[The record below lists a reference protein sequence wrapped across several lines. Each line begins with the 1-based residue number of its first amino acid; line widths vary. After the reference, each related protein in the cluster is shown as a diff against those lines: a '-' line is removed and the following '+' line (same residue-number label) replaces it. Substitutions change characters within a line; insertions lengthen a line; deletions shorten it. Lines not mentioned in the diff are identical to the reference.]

1 MTNVTKSHIGLLTA
15 NLLWA
20 FNYPLYHHILP
31 QLATPLTLTT
41 LAVLIAA
48 VMAQLGDPF
57 KYREKIERKDIWKFI
72 IAGLLMSVVRKLFLM
87 SGMALTNPVDGSII
101 ITLGPVL
108 VLVLSAVIG
117 VEKLSRYKIIG
128 VIWGLTGVIVLIL
141 SSSSHIGGSE
151 KMLGNLLV
159 FICAAS
165 TAAYLVLFKGL
176 INKYHPR
183 TLLRWLYGT
192 AALIILPIGANDIID
207 TNFTHILMNA
217 PFSLFYI
224 VIIPAY
230 IPNLLLLYSL
240 KYVTPTISSIYNYI
254 QPVVAAAIA
263 ILLGTDHL
271 TPVTAISSIIIFIGV
286 LFVAKSET
294 LHPLHK

>member
-1 MTNVTKSHIGLLTA
+1 MTNITKSHIGLLTA

-41 LAVLIAA
+41 LAVIIAA
-48 VMAQLGDPF
+48 IMAQIGDPI
-57 KYREKIERKDIWKFI
+57 KHREKIDRKDIGKFI

-108 VLVLSAVIG
+108 VLILSAAIG
-117 VEKLSRYKIIG
+117 VEKLSTYKIIG
-128 VIWGLTGVIVLIL
+128 VILGLAGVTVLIL
-141 SSSSHIGGSE
+141 SSSSDVGGSE
-151 KMLGNLLV
+151 KMLGNFLV

-165 TAAYLVLFKGL
+165 TAIYMVLFKGL

-183 TLLRWLYGT
+183 TLMRWLYGM
-192 AALIILPIGANDIID
+192 AAIIIIPIGAKDIID
-207 TNFTHILMNA
+207 TNFVNILHNA

-224 VIIPAY
+224 ITIPAY
-230 IPNLLLLYSL
+230 IPNILLLYSL
-240 KYVTPTISSIYNYI
+240 KNVTPTISSIYNYI

-263 ILLGTDHL
+263 IALGTDHL
-271 TPVTAISSIIIFIGV
+271 TPITAISSIIIFIGV